1 MVATKTKAVTTTKR
15 RIKKKEDD
23 RPIFYQAID
32 ACNGFTYL
40 SMGAGLGLY
49 NKALL
54 VTREAHVGNA
64 ASRALIRRLG

>member
-15 RIKKKEDD
+15 RTKKEDD

-40 SMGAGLGLY
+40 SVGAGIGLY

-64 ASRALIRRLG
+64 GTRALIRRLG

>member
-1 MVATKTKAVTTTKR
+1 MVATKTKATTKR
-15 RIKKKEDD
+15 RTKKEDD

-40 SMGAGLGLY
+40 NMGAGLGLF

-54 VTREAHVGNA
+54 VTREAHVGNTGT
-64 ASRALIRRLG
+64 RALIRRLG